1 MYEPP
6 LSSFLVLSSCLLS
19 SVLFSLGELNRSGLS
34 HLSLQ
39 EKAPGSSIFL
49 THAEGCRRRAGRV
62 IDGELSIH
70 SLCLRWLV
78 KVPLQFTT
86 KPLTERIH
94 SVAHQLMI
102 TSLTGCCQCSKHTG
116 STDMVHDQGKMD
128 LDHFI
133 LFVYFGLVDMSF
145 IHHVL
150 YIWRDPLLLIIYD
163 CLGKFLWSLM
173 SG

>member
-1 MYEPP
+1 MAWLIRAAVLVNREVERTENTVWVRARSSAPLGFLRVEPLTQTEELDS
-6 LSSFLVLSSCLLS
+6 LSTSDTLETGLLSVLS
-19 SVLFSLGELNRSGLS
+19 RSGLS

-86 KPLTERIH
+86 QPFTERIH
-94 SVAHQLMI
+94 SFAHQLMI
-102 TSLTGCCQCSKHTG
+102 TSLTGCCQCTGHTG
-116 STDMVHDQGKMD
+116 IADQHG
-128 LDHFI
+128 
-133 LFVYFGLVDMSF
+133 GEP
-145 IHHVL
+145 
-150 YIWRDPLLLIIYD
+150 R
-163 CLGKFLWSLM
+163 
-173 SG
+173 